1 MNAISTKE
9 AATKKGV
16 SPQAI
21 IKAIDRGD
29 IDGTRV
35 SSRTLVVWEND
46 KYEEWKPNAV
56 RQAAGQAKRKKKRA
70 G

>member
-1 MNAISTKE
+1 MNAISTTE

-16 SPQAI
+16 TRQAI

-46 KYEEWKPNAV
+46 KYREWQPNVV
-56 RQAAGQAKRKKKRA
+56 RQAAGRSKRK
-70 G
+70 